1 MDFSKLNEVCR
12 AENFLP
18 TKSWNK
24 LEVGTKYK
32 VTEMKTV
39 KTKFG
44 ESIVAT
50 MNEEFN
56 VFLPSKT
63 VKLLLKEREQYK
75 LLADAATNGT
85 LTIHYIGGQ
94 YSEFEFINVE

>member
-18 TKSWNK
+18 TKSWKK
-24 LEVGTKYK
+24 LEVDTKYK
-32 VTEMKTV
+32 VTDMRTI

-44 ESIVAT
+44 ESIVVT
-50 MNEEFN
+50 MNDEFT
-56 VFLPSKT
+56 VFLPSRT
-63 VKLLLKEREQYK
+63 VKLLLKERDQYK
-75 LLADAATNGT
+75 LLIDAATNGT

-94 YSEFEFINVE
+94 YGEFEFINIK

>member
-18 TKSWNK
+18 TRPWNK
-24 LEVGTKYK
+24 LEVGIKYK

-56 VFLPSKT
+56 VFLPSRT

-85 LTIHYIGGQ
+85 LAIHYIGGQ
-94 YSEFEFINVE
+94 Y

>member
-12 AENFLP
+12 AINFLP

-24 LEVGTKYK
+24 LEAGTKYK
-32 VTEMKTV
+32 VTGMKTV

-44 ESIVAT
+44 ENIVAT

-56 VFLPSKT
+56 VFLPSSI

-75 LLADAATNGT
+75 LLADAATNET
-85 LTIHYIGGQ
+85 LTIHYIGRQ
-94 YSEFEFINVE
+94 YGEFEFVNVE

>member
-18 TKSWNK
+18 TKPWNK
-24 LEVGTKYK
+24 LEVKTKYK
-32 VTEMKTV
+32 VTEITIV

-44 ESIVAT
+44 ESIVIT
-50 MNEEFN
+50 LNEGFT
-56 VFLPSKT
+56 VFLPSRT
-63 VKLLLKEREQYK
+63 VKLLLKDREQYK

-94 YSEFEFINVE
+94 YGEFEFIHIK